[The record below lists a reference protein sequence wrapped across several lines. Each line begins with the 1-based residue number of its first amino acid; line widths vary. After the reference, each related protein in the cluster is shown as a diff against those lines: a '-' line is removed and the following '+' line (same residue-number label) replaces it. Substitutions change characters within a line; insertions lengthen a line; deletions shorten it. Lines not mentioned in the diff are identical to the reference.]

1 MPGGRLTRQD
11 RQLIATGLAR
21 GLSFNEIAKSLA
33 RPTSTITR
41 EVARNGGPN
50 AYQAHRAQQA
60 TTRRARRAN
69 QAGPPEP
76 IADDTGGRDP
86 ETVRRLEARFT
97 EMLVQAG
104 LPRMPTRV
112 LASLYTTDTGSLTA
126 ADLARRLRVSPA
138 SVSKAVAYLE
148 DQQLIRREH
157 DERRDRYV
165 LDDDLWYR
173 SMLASAERNATLAA
187 ASREASE
194 ALGAE
199 TPAGIRLGKA
209 AEFLQQLNHDI
220 VEAAKRHHLLER

>member
-11 RQLIATGLAR
+11 RQLIATGLAS

-33 RPTSTITR
+33 RPTSTVTR

-50 AYQAHRAQQA
+50 GYQAHRAQQA
-60 TTRRARRAN
+60 TVRRARRTN
-69 QAGPPEP
+69 QAAPAAPV
-76 IADDTGGRDP
+76 ADDTGGRDP
-86 ETVRRLEARFT
+86 ETVRQLEARFT
-97 EMLVQAG
+97 EMLVQTG

-187 ASREASE
+187 ASREAAE
-194 ALGAE
+194 VLGSE

-209 AEFLQQLNHDI
+209 AEFLQQLNDDI
-220 VEAAKRHHLLER
+220 VEAAKRRRR